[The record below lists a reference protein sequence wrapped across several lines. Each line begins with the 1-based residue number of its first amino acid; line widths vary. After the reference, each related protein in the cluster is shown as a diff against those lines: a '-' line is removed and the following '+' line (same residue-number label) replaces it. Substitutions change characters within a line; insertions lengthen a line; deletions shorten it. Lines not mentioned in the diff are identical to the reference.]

1 MSRAVGLLKFTIEN
15 DLDDIFAATLQLLKV
30 IITIPMTTAEAERS
44 FSTQKRIKTFLRSTM
59 SEERLTAL
67 AMLSIEKKLLQDL
80 PNFCDLVIDKFAAN
94 KERRIDFILKH
105 CT

>member
-1 MSRAVGLLKFTIEN
+1 
-15 DLDDIFAATLQLLKV
+15 
-30 IITIPMTTAEAERS
+30 
-44 FSTQKRIKTFLRSTM
+44 M

-67 AMLSIEKKLLQDL
+67 AMLSIEKKLPQDL